1 MLTTNNK
8 LTNLQL
14 ELLKVFQYNLDE
26 SQLNEVKELL
36 SEYFLKNIDK
46 EMDKVWKEKNWSDEE
61 MDNILSDH
69 PRTPYKK

>member
-1 MLTTNNK
+1 MLSTNNK

-46 EMDKVWKEKNWSDEE
+46 EVDKVWKEKNWSDEA
-61 MDNILSDH
+61 MDNILNDH